1 MWSNHQ
7 TNQPTSKSYSCQRE
21 STESL
26 LGWGQGAHRVTMF
39 AGLSSIQAGSSLQGW
54 SGEGVDLE
62 HVLTHRALFRV
73 LHTNTHLQVHLTGN
87 KSIQKS
93 YNVSKKIVTGWLIQ
107 DNRKKTHAVKLMKM
121 LTLLGLLSRTV
132 WITWPAPWAGMTS
145 PLGAFI
151 CSWTLWGK
159 RSEKKGVTQAF
170 ILTRYCNINM
180 FE

>member
-1 MWSNHQ
+1 
-7 TNQPTSKSYSCQRE
+7 
-21 STESL
+21 
-26 LGWGQGAHRVTMF
+26 MF

-132 WITWPAPWAGMTS
+132 
-145 PLGAFI
+145 
-151 CSWTLWGK
+151 
-159 RSEKKGVTQAF
+159 
-170 ILTRYCNINM
+170 
-180 FE
+180 